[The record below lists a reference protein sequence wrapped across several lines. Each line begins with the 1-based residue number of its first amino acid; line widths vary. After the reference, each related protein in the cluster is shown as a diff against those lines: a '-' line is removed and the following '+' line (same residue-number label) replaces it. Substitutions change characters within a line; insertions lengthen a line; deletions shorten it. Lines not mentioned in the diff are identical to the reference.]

1 MIKCLDNENAYM
13 MYPTMGQ
20 IVAVKKRD
28 CRDMSKIEIIST
40 ACLALVYDLFM
51 PSNTTSKEV
60 VEQSDQ

>member
-1 MIKCLDNENAYM
+1 
-13 MYPTMGQ
+13 MGQ

-40 ACLALVYDLFM
+40 ACLALVSDLFM

-60 VEQSDQ
+60 GEQSDQ